1 MLLYKPYFTTIVELY
16 SVKNTFRPYLIKKK
30 NVFRE
35 AMTITIPAARPFL
48 GYIWVVGIPPIF

>member
-1 MLLYKPYFTTIVELY
+1 MLLYKPYFATIVELY

-35 AMTITIPAARPFL
+35 AMTTTIPAARLFL
-48 GYIWVVGIPPIF
+48 GYIWVVDIPAPF